1 MERSDTHQFARGTV
15 MGFAALYPSY
25 NRARYGHLSS
35 LSTSVK
41 TRVNLQTQ
49 IAQLISLSMLFRT
62 QSRHR
67 FMFVS
72 RSTCSAVPARE
83 QDETLVQQPSSY
95 LAEGAS
101 LGSDRL
107 RVEI

>member
-1 MERSDTHQFARGTV
+1 MIDI
-15 MGFAALYPSY
+15 AALHPSY
-25 NRARYGHLSS
+25 KSGTRDGYLSS

-41 TRVNLQTQ
+41 TRVNQQTE
-49 IAQLISLSMLFRT
+49 IAQLISLSMPFRT

-67 FMFVS
+67 TVFVS

-83 QDETLVQQPSSY
+83 QDETLVQQPSSD
-95 LAEGAS
+95 LAEAAS

>member
-1 MERSDTHQFARGTV
+1 
-15 MGFAALYPSY
+15 MGIAALHPSY
-25 NRARYGHLSS
+25 KSGTLDGNTSS

-41 TRVNLQTQ
+41 TRVNQQTQ
-49 IAQLISLSMLFRT
+49 NARLMSSSMLFRT

-67 FMFVS
+67 VMFVS
-72 RSTCSAVPARE
+72 RSTCSAVPARHL
-83 QDETLVQQPSSY
+83 DETLVQQPSSD

>member
-1 MERSDTHQFARGTV
+1 MIDIATLH
-15 MGFAALYPSY
+15 PSY
-25 NRARYGHLSS
+25 KSGTRYGYLSS
-35 LSTSVK
+35 LSTAVK
-41 TRVNLQTQ
+41 TRMNQQTQ
-49 IAQLISLSMLFRT
+49 QTQNARLMSSSMVFRT

-67 FMFVS
+67 AMFVS

-83 QDETLVQQPSSY
+83 QDETLVQQPPSY
-95 LAEGAS
+95 LAEAAS